1 MSETPEPR
9 IDAPEPTTG
18 LDGATAPSPRAFCH
32 ATGVVFQFAGVFLI
46 LSICCGWGFAGSV
59 VGPRPTVAVD
69 DTPGAAD
76 AETARN
82 WASGAV
88 WINVAGGLGALAAG
102 IGLHH
107 DRRRSGLLGM
117 ATAGASTVYFGCY
130 LVYGVFN
137 PAAGRLVVAGVMLL
151 VWGILFLL
159 AGHSAEILKRHPPP
173 PDRPWTPRDEDDLR
187 RRASLRRPD
196 RTNR

>member
-1 MSETPEPR
+1 MSETSESR
-9 IDAPEPTTG
+9 TDDREPTAG
-18 LDGATAPSPRAFCH
+18 LGEVAAPSPRAFCH

-59 VGPRPTVAVD
+59 VGPRPPAVVD
-69 DTPGAAD
+69 DDPGAAD
-76 AETARN
+76 SATARK

-107 DRRRSGLLGM
+107 ERRRSGLLGM
-117 ATAGASTVYFGCY
+117 ATAGASTAYFGCY
-130 LVYGVFN
+130 LVYGILN
-137 PAAGRLVVAGVMLL
+137 PAAGRLVVAGVLFL
-151 VWGILFLL
+151 VWGVLFLL

-173 PDRPWTPRDEDDLR
+173 PDRPWTSRDEDDLR